1 MAKGERLFV
10 KVTRESL
17 PQVKDKYPFLYL
29 ERGRLEIDDS
39 SVKWVDSDANV
50 VPIPVAT
57 INTLLLGPG
66 TTVTH
71 EAVKTATA
79 ANCAVC
85 WVGEDS
91 LFFYAAGFLPTAN
104 TRNLKLQMS
113 LASNAESSLQ
123 IARAMFAKR
132 FPDAELEGKSLNS
145 MMGMEGNRVRA
156 LYQQKAQEYGV
167 GWKGRQFTPGKFEL
181 SDLTNQVLTSTNA
194 ALYGILCSAV
204 HSMGY
209 SPHIG
214 FIHSGSPLPFV
225 YDLADLYKEQLCIE
239 LAFSLSR
246 EMAGR
251 YDKHK
256 VSDAFRKRV
265 IAIDLLNQI
274 TADVNELMG
283 VNMLVV
289 LANDLPPAVHGRMKL
304 WFVEPRPNVFVSGV
318 KDSVAQT
325 VVDYL
330 MQYAPTE
337 SGIMLFRSIP
347 QPPGY
352 EIRYKGEVRKPIIN
366 ISGLQLI
373 IETLQS
379 T

>member
-39 SVKWVDSDANV
+39 SVKWIDADCNV

-66 TTVTH
+66 TSVTH
-71 EAVKTATA
+71 EAIKTATS
-79 ANCAVC
+79 ANCSIS

-91 LFFYAAGFLPTAN
+91 LLFYAAGFLPTAD
-104 TRNLKLQMS
+104 TRNLKLQMT
-113 LASNAESSLQ
+113 LASDDDYSLKV
-123 IARAMFAKR
+123 ARAMFAKR
-132 FPDAELEGKSLNS
+132 FPDADLEGKTLSR

-156 LYQQKAQEYGV
+156 LYQQKAEEYGV
-167 GWKGRQFTPGKFEL
+167 GWKGRQFTPGKFQV

-194 ALYGILCSAV
+194 ALYGILCSVV
-204 HSMGY
+204 HAMGY

-225 YDLADLYKEQLCIE
+225 YDLADLYKEKLCVD
-239 LAFSLSR
+239 LAFFLSR

-256 VSDAFRKRV
+256 VSDEFRKRV
-265 IAIDLLNQI
+265 ISMDLLNQVTSDI
-274 TADVNELMG
+274 
-283 VNMLVV
+283 
-289 LANDLPPAVHGRMKL
+289 NDLMR
-304 WFVEPRPNVFVSGV
+304 V
-318 KDSVAQT
+318 KNARRTRQ
-325 VVDYL
+325 
-330 MQYAPTE
+330 
-337 SGIMLFRSIP
+337 
-347 QPPGY
+347 
-352 EIRYKGEVRKPIIN
+352 
-366 ISGLQLI
+366 
-373 IETLQS
+373 
-379 T
+379 

>member
-39 SVKWVDSDANV
+39 SVKWIDSEANV
-50 VPIPVAT
+50 VPLPVAT

-66 TTVTH
+66 TSVTH
-71 EAVKTATA
+71 EAIKTATA
-79 ANCAVC
+79 ANCSVC

-91 LFFYAAGFLPTAN
+91 LLFYAAGFLPTAD
-104 TRNLKLQMS
+104 TRNLKLQMA
-113 LASNAESSLQ
+113 LASEEGSSLK

-145 MMGMEGNRVRA
+145 MMGMEGHRVRA
-156 LYQQKAQEYGV
+156 LYQQKAEEYGV
-167 GWKGRQFTPGKFEL
+167 GWKGRQFTPGKFQL

-194 ALYGILCSAV
+194 ALYGILCSVV
-204 HSMGY
+204 HAMGY

-225 YDLADLYKEQLCIE
+225 YDLADLYKEQLCID

-265 IAIDLLNQI
+265 IAMDLLNLV
-274 TADVNELMG
+274 TTDVNELMG
-283 VNMLVV
+283 V
-289 LANDLPPAVHGRMKL
+289 K
-304 WFVEPRPNVFVSGV
+304 
-318 KDSVAQT
+318 
-325 VVDYL
+325 
-330 MQYAPTE
+330 YA
-337 SGIMLFRSIP
+337 R
-347 QPPGY
+347 
-352 EIRYKGEVRKPIIN
+352 RARK
-366 ISGLQLI
+366 
-373 IETLQS
+373 
-379 T
+379 